1 MAISKN
7 VKKNNL
13 AEKAV
18 KENAP
23 KSGRRRRATKSKE
36 ERLMVQATAAGHRA
50 GVLAERIKAT
60 KRESELRVVI
70 KDLRAGQRKAVREG
84 KEWKHKFESH
94 KKRLDAHKA
103 KREQQRERR
112 RQFPNTG
119 YTIVAKGLWEQ
130 ARAEGRKPKV
140 PEMGK
145 VCAEHW
151 NNMPAAE
158 KLRLKEEY
166 EQKKAALGLVKA

>member
-112 RQFPNTG
+112 PLRGRAVVSTQLRQQQSE
-119 YTIVAKGLWEQ
+119 VVE
-130 ARAEGRKPKV
+130 ARGVRDRGRGVIP
-140 PEMGK
+140 G
-145 VCAEHW
+145 
-151 NNMPAAE
+151 
-158 KLRLKEEY
+158 
-166 EQKKAALGLVKA
+166 GDGG